1 MGSVLLMSFL
11 LPQIESG
18 FPEELIMYKIKDIN
32 AFQAEWDFWQN
43 PISTALSPIWV
54 TIMSMFT

>member
-18 FPEELIMYKIKDIN
+18 FPEELIMYK
-32 AFQAEWDFWQN
+32 
-43 PISTALSPIWV
+43 SPELPGPRNRPA
-54 TIMSMFT
+54 